1 LPASAVGAG
10 QFAPAAAA
18 ATFGAEGTAA
28 AGACDE
34 TPPTGRGT
42 MPHPIEV
49 NDATP
54 TNAAVLQT
62 KAIFERR
69 DFFMVAL
76 LP

>member
-1 LPASAVGAG
+1 
-10 QFAPAAAA
+10 
-18 ATFGAEGTAA
+18 
-28 AGACDE
+28 
-34 TPPTGRGT
+34 